1 MIGGNLSLILTQQ
14 SVENGTKSPKSEYN
28 PNNDT
33 YINIETEFKPVLIQ
47 QSQSFFLPSR
57 SLSSSNSSSIDKCTN
72 LEACPIYQDSFL
84 KLEPNLSTIS
94 KVPSNTSILILN
106 GENDTQT
113 PVKGAMLLQQKL
125 AEINH
130 PDHILITYP
139 NLGHEFYPSTQWQT
153 QQGPIQQ
160 YVLRDL
166 YSWLETHSK
175 FTFLSTN

>member
-1 MIGGNLSLILTQQ
+1 M
-14 SVENGTKSPKSEYN
+14 
-28 PNNDT
+28 
-33 YINIETEFKPVLIQ
+33 
-47 QSQSFFLPSR
+47 
-57 SLSSSNSSSIDKCTN
+57 
-72 LEACPIYQDSFL
+72 

-94 KVPSNTSILILN
+94 KVSSNTSILILN
-106 GENDTQT
+106 GENET
-113 PVKGAMLLQQKL
+113 PVKGVMLLQQKL

-166 YSWLETHSK
+166 YSWLEAHSK

>member
-1 MIGGNLSLILTQQ
+1 MS
-14 SVENGTKSPKSEYN
+14 
-28 PNNDT
+28 
-33 YINIETEFKPVLIQ
+33 NISGFIFE
-47 QSQSFFLPSR
+47 
-57 SLSSSNSSSIDKCTN
+57 
-72 LEACPIYQDSFL
+72 
-84 KLEPNLSTIS
+84 LEPNLSTIS

-139 NLGHEFYPSTQWQT
+139 NLGHDFYPSTQWQT

-166 YSWLETHSK
+166 YSWLEVHSK
-175 FTFLSTN
+175 FTFLSIN

>member
-1 MIGGNLSLILTQQ
+1 M
-14 SVENGTKSPKSEYN
+14 
-28 PNNDT
+28 
-33 YINIETEFKPVLIQ
+33 
-47 QSQSFFLPSR
+47 R
-57 SLSSSNSSSIDKCTN
+57 
-72 LEACPIYQDSFL
+72 
-84 KLEPNLSTIS
+84 LEPNLSTIS

-113 PVKGAMLLQQKL
+113 PVKGTMLLQQKL

-166 YSWLETHSK
+166 YSWLEANSK